1 MANGRTSGPNVQ
13 LARFVFDNTWSVDRL
28 EAYAT
33 SYYPDGIPLRTLRHG
48 LGHHRVPFHQYAQTL
63 VKFATLLFAVG
74 HVRTPAA
81 LLVEIILFRSITP
94 LTQAEVGDTP
104 EKGEKWQNKA
114 RKEKRGGGVIMP
126 FIYSILLFIIHSA
139 NAVCSFF
146 NMCLATS
153 NFRIATCPY

>member
-63 VKFATLLFAVG
+63 VKFATLLYAVG

-94 LTQAEVGDTP
+94 LTQAEVSVIP
-104 EKGEKWQNKA
+104 EKRDKERERGEKK
-114 RKEKRGGGVIMP
+114 GGGGQFTSTP
-126 FIYSILLFIIHSA
+126 FHLFQLLVPSSILLMRS
-139 NAVCSFF
+139 VPYF
-146 NMCLATS
+146 N
-153 NFRIATCPY
+153 ICPV

>member
-1 MANGRTSGPNVQ
+1 MANGRVSGPNVQ
-13 LARFVFDNTWSVDRL
+13 IARFVFDNMWSVDRL

-63 VKFATLLFAVG
+63 VKFATLLYAVG

-94 LTQAEVGDTP
+94 LTQAEVSVIP
-104 EKGEKWQNKA
+104 EK
-114 RKEKRGGGVIMP
+114 RDKERERGKKKGGGGVSLRARP
-126 FIYSILLFIIHSA
+126 FIYS
-139 NAVCSFF
+139 
-146 NMCLATS
+146 
-153 NFRIATCPY
+153 NF

>member
-63 VKFATLLFAVG
+63 VKFATLLYAVG

-94 LTQAEVGDTP
+94 LTQAEVSVIP
-104 EKGEKWQNKA
+104 EKRDKERERGEKK
-114 RKEKRGGGVIMP
+114 GGGGQFTSTP
-126 FIYSILLFIIHSA
+126 FHLFQLLVPSSILLMWS
-139 NAVCSFF
+139 VPYF
-146 NMCLATS
+146 N
-153 NFRIATCPY
+153 ICPV

>member
-114 RKEKRGGGVIMP
+114 RKEKKGGGGGGG
-126 FIYSILLFIIHSA
+126 L
-139 NAVCSFF
+139 
-146 NMCLATS
+146 
-153 NFRIATCPY
+153 